1 MCTNKYIYTHHYIYM
16 VHDIHKFS
24 QRLRCTEIGGVCGS
38 FPSPEARRDEGLNL
52 LGPVVLGYIRPRA
65 RGAYGMGKTTGK
77 P

>member
-1 MCTNKYIYTHHYIYM
+1 M

-65 RGAYGMGKTTGK
+65 RGAYGMGKNHGK
-77 P
+77 TIGKWWFNEF